1 MIIFFVL
8 CPRYEPLEGGVMV
21 YPNLIPSIVLETG
34 IVHMGK
40 QARGKEKGGTTRER
54 REVL

>member
-1 MIIFFVL
+1 
-8 CPRYEPLEGGVMV
+8 MV